1 VCERSGVTRYH
12 DYLRWLY
19 KGGRPNGFAKLQN
32 RASAAVFA
40 RGVFPRRVASLEVK
54 GRKSGRAVT
63 LPIVI
68 ADLAGERYV
77 VSMLGEA
84 AHWVQHVRADHGR
97 AVLRHGSS
105 EAITLTEVDVSERA
119 PILRRYLEVAPGA
132 RPHIPVERAAPI
144 EEFER
149 VADDFPVFR
158 IVTRDPDPSSG

>member
-1 VCERSGVTRYH
+1 MTRYH

-84 AHWVQHVRADHGR
+84 AH
-97 AVLRHGSS
+97 SS
-105 EAITLTEVDVSERA
+105 DAIMKTASA
-119 PILRRYLEVAPGA
+119 ANISRR
-132 RPHIPVERAAPI
+132 RPNAS
-144 EEFER
+144 
-149 VADDFPVFR
+149 
-158 IVTRDPDPSSG
+158 PSRP